1 MNTKSQY
8 NMITLL
14 KEMSP
19 YTIKFLTTLILKK
32 KKKCRRSRLDF
43 LAQLLQIATKNVSNK
58 VTGQSLS
65 LTKLVNT
72 FRKINAKVV
81 IE

>member
-19 YTIKFLTTLILKK
+19 YTIKFLTTLIKK
-32 KKKCRRSRLDF
+32 KEKKMSP
-43 LAQLLQIATKNVSNK
+43 Q
-58 VTGQSLS
+58 
-65 LTKLVNT
+65 
-72 FRKINAKVV
+72 
-81 IE
+81 